1 MFHRERFETE
11 YKPLFHPNY
20 NMGTTIWSPLASGL
34 LTGKYN
40 NEIPAGSRAD
50 TGTYP
55 WLKQRIEEWRKEGKI
70 DKVIQLTAYAEKKG
84 CSVGQLA
91 IAWCLKN
98 KHVSTVLLGGT
109 KPSQLEENFGA
120 IDVARY
126 SCVICSTV

>member
-1 MFHRERFETE
+1 
-11 YKPLFHPNY
+11 
-20 NMGTTIWSPLASGL
+20 MGTTIWSPLASGL

-55 WLKQRIEEWRKEGKI
+55 WLKQRIEEWRKDGKI

-109 KPSQLEENFGA
+109 KPDQLEENFGA

-126 SCVICSTV
+126 SCVICSPV